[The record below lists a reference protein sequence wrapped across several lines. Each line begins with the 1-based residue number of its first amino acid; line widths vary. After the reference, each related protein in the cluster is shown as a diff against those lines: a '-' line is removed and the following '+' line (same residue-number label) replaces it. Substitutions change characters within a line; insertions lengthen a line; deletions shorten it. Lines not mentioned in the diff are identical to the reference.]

1 MVPFLAQDSD
11 FSEEDSDLSSNDES
25 VESRTTLATSESEA
39 IHLSSFSEVE
49 SPDESEPTHEPS
61 GLTQPTLETSQSSSS
76 LSISEPLQTTSHLLS
91 SVSGLEH
98 TEEPITP
105 SQCTSNV
112 LTYKLVGDNLDD
124 TITPRFVRADTYRK
138 KSVHYFNSYAIK
150 DRIDFSH
157 LSPVHPP
164 PTCHP
169 SPLYTAESLLP
180 SISDDQVIRKNMS
193 TLVGRIIV
201 SHMDFFKTSF
211 SDVVDWHI
219 THKYYAEMSQRSE
232 IVSYIYGS
240 LSPLFQCP

>member
-1 MVPFLAQDSD
+1 M
-11 FSEEDSDLSSNDES
+11 
-25 VESRTTLATSESEA
+25 T
-39 IHLSSFSEVE
+39 
-49 SPDESEPTHEPS
+49 
-61 GLTQPTLETSQSSSS
+61 
-76 LSISEPLQTTSHLLS
+76 ISEPLQTTSHQLS
-91 SVSGLEH
+91 SVSSLEP

-124 TITPRFVRADTYRK
+124 TITPRFERADTYRK

-157 LSPVHPP
+157 LSPVHL

-169 SPLYTAESLLP
+169 SPLHIAESLLP
-180 SISDDQVIRKNMS
+180 SISDDQVIRRNMS
-193 TLVGRIIV
+193 TLIGRIIV
-201 SHMDFFKTSF
+201 SQMDFFKTSF

-232 IVSYIYGS
+232 TVSYIYRS
-240 LSPLFQCP
+240 LSPLFQCT

>member
-1 MVPFLAQDSD
+1 MVPVLAQ
-11 FSEEDSDLSSNDES
+11 DSDLSSNDES
-25 VESRTTLATSESEA
+25 VESGTTLVTSESVA
-39 IHLSSFSEVE
+39 IHLSSFSEFE

-61 GLTQPTLETSQSSSS
+61 GLAHPTLETSSSS
-76 LSISEPLQTTSHLLS
+76 LTISEPLQTTSHQLS
-91 SVSGLEH
+91 SVSSLEP

-138 KSVHYFNSYAIK
+138 KSVHYFNSYTIK

-157 LSPVHPP
+157 LLPVHL

-169 SPLYTAESLLP
+169 SPLHIAESLLP
-180 SISDDQVIRKNMS
+180 SLSDDQVIRRNMS

-201 SHMDFFKTSF
+201 SHMDSFKTSF

-219 THKYYAEMSQRSE
+219 NHKYYAEMSQRSE
-232 IVSYIYGS
+232 TVSYIYRS
-240 LSPLFQCP
+240 LSPLFQCT